1 MLSLYYHIITPNGFA
16 SMDSHTCFVNFE
28 KKYLFFYMKYLLVG
42 GRPLC
47 VRIPVVADHADDGQ
61 PEEVEAT
68 AVQPA
73 TG

>member
-1 MLSLYYHIITPNGFA
+1 M
-16 SMDSHTCFVNFE
+16 E
-28 KKYLFFYMKYLLVG
+28 YLLVG

-61 PEEVEAT
+61 PEDVEAT